1 MYWIE
6 PHNDPKILK
15 LGIRWALY
23 REKKPDRNK
32 KKLIFW
38 TFEISE
44 WEEKSRIGYIKE
56 PEWIDN
62 NKVYVKN
69 SGKSSEI
76 PITYFASLYTEDF
89 TKENLSHYYEG
100 QQVESFKYVRKELK
114 KEVEEDTG
122 TSFVIKYTEQWQ
134 EVEQPEHQ
142 IESITRKNTWETNP
156 KYTQF
161 QEELKS
167 GVILLEVIT
176 KE

>member
-6 PHNDPKILK
+6 PHTDSKILK
-15 LGIRWALY
+15 LGFGSMALY
-23 REKKPDRNK
+23 REKKPEK
-32 KKLIFW
+32 
-38 TFEISE
+38 EI
-44 WEEKSRIGYIKE
+44 KSTKDVAIGYGQFSKHLKSFIGYIKE
-56 PEWIDN
+56 PEWKEGD
-62 NKVYVKN
+62 VVKRNYPDSTSGYMVGNLIAIKGEMLICFN
-69 SGKSSEI
+69 SPYDEGILKKDATHFH
-76 PITYFASLYTEDF
+76 P
-89 TKENLSHYYEG
+89 G
-100 QQVESFKYVRKELK
+100 QQVESFKYVKRVRLETFK
-114 KEVEEDTG
+114 
-122 TSFVIKYTEQWQ
+122 WQ